1 MRIEENEDDQKKAKL
16 TTLELV
22 NFGRTNINQV
32 KFLSHYEHNGSQKI
46 LKSLAK
52 DPTLFLAN
60 LYKIKYQIFDAKI
73 APIGEILNFKLRING
88 SQNINEIN
96 ILPYLGNAFIP
107 KEVRGFI
114 PDEEIIYTIR
124 FYSAKKIEIE
134 PEQVNEYVE
143 MENLV
148 LYEDEKYFHII
159 LGESVEKGWVE
170 DPIKGIFYLKSLGFY
185 IGAND
190 PNIKENIELLKSY
203 GSEEEILMSATEP
216 INIDDF
222 DTSIAIIEKRKINWK
237 LSDSI
242 QFKFKVFGKKI
253 PKKINVLNKYKTLEE
268 NGLLPDKI
276 SEEVE
281 KLKMPRKPPIK

>member
-1 MRIEENEDDQKKAKL
+1 MRIEENEDDQKKVKL

-114 PDEEIIYTIR
+114 PDEEAIYTIR

-190 PNIKENIELLKSY
+190 PNVKENIELLRSY

-222 DTSIAIIEKRKINWK
+222 DASIAIIEKRKINWK

-242 QFKFKVFGKKI
+242 QFKFKTFGKKI

>member
-52 DPTLFLAN
+52 EPSLFLAN
-60 LYKIKYQIFDAKI
+60 LHKIKYQIFDAKI

-88 SQNINEIN
+88 SQNVNEIN
-96 ILPYLGNAFIP
+96 ILPYLGNTFIP

-114 PDEEIIYTIR
+114 PDEEAIYTIR

-159 LGESVEKGWVE
+159 LGESVEKGWIE
-170 DPIKGIFYLKSLGFY
+170 DPIKGNLLFKIFG
-185 IGAND
+185 
-190 PNIKENIELLKSY
+190 
-203 GSEEEILMSATEP
+203 ILY
-216 INIDDF
+216 
-222 DTSIAIIEKRKINWK
+222 W
-237 LSDSI
+237 
-242 QFKFKVFGKKI
+242 GK
-253 PKKINVLNKYKTLEE
+253 
-268 NGLLPDKI
+268 
-276 SEEVE
+276 
-281 KLKMPRKPPIK
+281 